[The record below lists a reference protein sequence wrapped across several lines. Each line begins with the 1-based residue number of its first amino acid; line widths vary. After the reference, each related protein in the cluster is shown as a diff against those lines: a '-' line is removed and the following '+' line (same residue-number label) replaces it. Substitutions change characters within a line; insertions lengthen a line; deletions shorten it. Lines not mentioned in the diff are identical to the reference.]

1 MIAPWWLSDGLAA
14 FMVLIAAYC
23 AIRPAAARRWRRST
37 ERDVDLAHVLMG
49 AAMAATLAPRL
60 NPVRDDIWA
69 VALAA
74 LTAWFA
80 VRAAQDRR
88 QRLAGHADSPR
99 AAFFRRASSSA
110 RQAHGTGTGPGWA
123 PSSARQARSPSPGW
137 APSSA
142 RQARSPGP
150 GHHLVHLLSCASM
163 LYMLLAASSAGLA
176 AAAVGTGPAGLTGP
190 AMAAESATGASGIS
204 PVIALVLA
212 VAMAGSV
219 VLATDRL
226 ATLAPARV
234 GASAAGEA
242 ASSAAW
248 TGQSPAAGVAPS
260 SRRAILCP
268 RLAAFCQIAMG
279 ITMVYMLV
287 QLL

>member
-1 MIAPWWLSDGLAA
+1 MIAPWWLSNGLAA

-37 ERDVDLAHVLMG
+37 ERDVDAAHVLMG

-80 VRAAQDRR
+80 VRAVQDRR
-88 QRLAGHADSPR
+88 QRLARQAGSPGS
-99 AAFFRRASSSA
+99 ALFRRASSSA
-110 RQAHGTGTGPGWA
+110 GQAHVTGPGRP
-123 PSSARQARSPSPGW
+123 PSSARRTRGA
-137 APSSA
+137 
-142 RQARSPGP
+142 GP

-176 AAAVGTGPAGLTGP
+176 AAAVGTGPAGLAGR

-226 ATLAPARV
+226 AILTPARA
-234 GASAAGEA
+234 GASAVGDAVGGGGDWAGQL
-242 ASSAAW
+242 SA
-248 TGQSPAAGVAPS
+248 TGLADSGT
-260 SRRAILCP
+260 RDILCP

>member
-88 QRLAGHADSPR
+88 TRGAGS
-99 AAFFRRASSSA
+99 
-110 RQAHGTGTGPGWA
+110 
-123 PSSARQARSPSPGW
+123 
-137 APSSA
+137 
-142 RQARSPGP
+142 